1 MNERDFYYWLR
12 GYFELTETDSL
23 TSSQVAVI
31 KEHMDLVAKK
41 VTSLSVKDKSTAANR
56 RELIDVWSVP
66 APRTSQKIC

>member
-41 VTSLSVKDKSTAANR
+41 VTTNSVNDKLADKNR
-56 RELIDVWSVP
+56 REILDAWY

>member
-31 KEHMDLVAKK
+31 KEHMELVAKK
-41 VTSLSVKDKSTAANR
+41 MTTISVNDKLTDKNR
-56 RELIDVWSVP
+56 REILDAWS
-66 APRTSQKIC
+66 APRTNQKIC

>member
-31 KEHMDLVAKK
+31 REHMDLVAKK
-41 VTSLSVKDKSTAANR
+41 VTTNSVNDKLADKNR
-56 RELIDVWSVP
+56 REILDAWS

>member
-31 KEHMDLVAKK
+31 KEHMGLVAKK
-41 VTSLSVKDKSTAANR
+41 VTTNSVNDKLADKNR
-56 RELIDVWSVP
+56 REILDAWS

>member
-41 VTSLSVKDKSTAANR
+41 VTTISVNDKPADKNR
-56 RELIDVWSVP
+56 REILDVWSVP

>member
-41 VTSLSVKDKSTAANR
+41 VTTNSVNDKLADKNR
-56 RELIDVWSVP
+56 REILDAWS